1 MYNMYV
7 YILKKMYKYMCMYI
21 YICIYICIYIY
32 VTVTYISMVGIY
44 IHIYVC
50 IYILWDSNI
59 AVEAMNIE
67 FVDLPLK
74 NAVFP

>member
-1 MYNMYV
+1 
-7 YILKKMYKYMCMYI
+7 
-21 YICIYICIYIY
+21 
-32 VTVTYISMVGIY
+32 MVGTY